1 MKYAINK
8 EFGLYRKFKPPIN
21 RFALRLAKLALSVM
35 PKGMHSS
42 KLLKIQRVKVP
53 CSDGKKIKL
62 YVIRKKGEE
71 GNVPVIFNIHG
82 GGFVFKGSPH
92 HYKLAK
98 QYALQTGAAVVY
110 VDYRLAFD
118 NAYGVTLADCV
129 TAYKFITEHA
139 EQFNLGKEIIL
150 AGDSAGGYLSVAL
163 TKECAQ
169 QNLSMPIAELL
180 VYPAA
185 DPDMTT
191 QSMQA
196 YPDTPMW
203 NATNNRKMWPIYSRG
218 NAVYNPLQDDLSFM
232 PMTYI
237 ETAEYDCLH
246 DEGVMLYERI
256 LECGGQAEL
265 YQTKGTMHG
274 YDIKLKAPTTV
285 QSVDKRIRFLN
296 DILQKKQ

>member
-8 EFGLYRKFKPPIN
+8 EFGLYCKFKPSVN
-21 RFALRLAKLALSVM
+21 RFVLCMAKLFLSLM

-42 KLLKIQRVKVP
+42 KSLKIQRVKIP
-53 CSDGKKIKL
+53 CSDGKRIKL
-62 YVIRKKGEE
+62 YVIRKKNED
-71 GNVPVIFNIHG
+71 GNVPVIFDIHG
-82 GGFVFKGSPH
+82 GGFVFKGASY

-98 QYALQTGAAVVY
+98 QYALRTGNAVVF

-118 NAYGVTLADCV
+118 NAYGVPLSDCV

-139 EQFNLGKEIIL
+139 ERFHFGKEIIF

-169 QNLSMPIAELL
+169 QNLPMPIAELL
-180 VYPAA
+180 VYPVA
-185 DPDMTT
+185 DPDMTA
-191 QSMQA
+191 QSMQV

-203 NATNNRKMWPIYSRG
+203 NAKSNQKMWQYYSYG
-218 NAVYNPLQDDLSFM
+218 NIVYRPLQDDLSFM
-232 PMTYI
+232 PPTYI

-246 DEGVMLYERI
+246 DEGVMLYQKI
-256 LECGGQAEL
+256 LDCGGKAEL

-285 QSVDKRIRFLN
+285 KSVDKRISFLN
-296 DILQKKQ
+296 GVLQNKQ

>member
-1 MKYAINK
+1 MRYAINK
-8 EFGLYRKFKPPIN
+8 EFGIYRKFKPPVN
-21 RFALRLAKLALSVM
+21 RFALRMAKLFLSIM
-35 PKGMHSS
+35 SKGMRSS
-42 KLLKIQRVKVP
+42 KLLNIQRVKIP

-71 GNVPVIFNIHG
+71 DNLPVIFNIHG
-82 GGFVFKGSPH
+82 GGFVFKGTPH

-98 QYALQTGAAVVY
+98 QYALQTGAAVVF
-110 VDYRLAFD
+110 VDYRLAFN
-118 NAYGVTLADCV
+118 NAYGVTLSECV
-129 TAYKFITEHA
+129 TAYKYITEHA

-150 AGDSAGGYLSVAL
+150 TGDSAGGYLSVAL
-163 TKECAQ
+163 TKECAR
-169 QNLSMPIAELL
+169 QNLPMPIAELL
-180 VYPAA
+180 VYPVA
-185 DPDMTT
+185 DPDMTS

-203 NATNNRKMWPIYSRG
+203 NATSNHKMWRYYSRG
-218 NAVYNPLQDDLSFM
+218 NAVYSPLPDDLLFM
-232 PMTYI
+232 PPTYI

-256 LECGGQAEL
+256 LSCGGQAEL

-285 QSVDKRIRFLN
+285 KSVDKRIRFLN
-296 DILQKKQ
+296 SVLQNKQ

>member
-8 EFGLYRKFKPPIN
+8 EFGLYRRFKTSVN
-21 RFALRLAKLALSVM
+21 RFVICMAKLFLSLM

-42 KLLKIQRVKVP
+42 KLLRIHSVKVS

-62 YVIRKKGEE
+62 YIVHKKGKE

-98 QYALQTGAAVVY
+98 KYALQTGNTVVY
-110 VDYRLAFD
+110 VDYRLAFN
-118 NAYGVTLADCV
+118 NAYGVSLSDCV
-129 TAYKFITEHA
+129 TAYKFITENA
-139 EQFNLGKEIIL
+139 ERFNLGKEIIL
-150 AGDSAGGYLSVAL
+150 AGDSSGGYLSVAL
-163 TKECAQ
+163 TKECVKQ
-169 QNLSMPIAELL
+169 KLPMPVAELL
-180 VYPAA
+180 VYPVA
-185 DPDMTT
+185 DPDMTS

-203 NATNNRKMWPIYSRG
+203 NAKNNQKIWRYYSCG
-218 NAVYNPLQDDLSFM
+218 NAAYNPLQDDLSFM
-232 PMTYI
+232 SPTYI

-256 LECGGQAEL
+256 LDCGGKAEL

-274 YDIKLKAPTTV
+274 YDIKPKAPTTV
-285 QSVDKRIRFLN
+285 KSVDKRISFLN
-296 DILQKKQ
+296 GVLQKKQ